1 MPSSL
6 QSVYPQVSGLS
17 AGRSYTVLLEMRIQL
32 SQLNLVQLHFTADLV
47 HAQQVVETTLLVRAL
62 EKIKIRALLVFS
74 AVFSA
79 VTPVT

>member
-1 MPSSL
+1 MGL
-6 QSVYPQVSGLS
+6 QNGDFKPK
-17 AGRSYTVLLEMRIQL
+17 AARW
-32 SQLNLVQLHFTADLV
+32 A
-47 HAQQVVETTLLVRAL
+47 VRAL